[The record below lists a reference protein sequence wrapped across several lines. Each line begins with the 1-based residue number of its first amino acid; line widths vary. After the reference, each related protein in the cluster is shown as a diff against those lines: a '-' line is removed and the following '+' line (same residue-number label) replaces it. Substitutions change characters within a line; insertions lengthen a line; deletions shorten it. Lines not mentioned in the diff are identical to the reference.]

1 MGNILGCVKELKE
14 PVREVGN
21 APLSPQRKARFRRKR
36 KGKGK
41 KPMAP
46 EMPDPGTER
55 PSSQAETAE
64 QEEENEASKKFRG
77 SPLEEEEEGRAGGF
91 HPSTASYREAWPHL
105 KMESLEQGHIVQ
117 VREKFQGTL
126 ERVHLVTDKTF
137 SLPGSPGDF
146 LEEGATFIAHLL
158 DNPAEQN
165 CEKVASQLVV
175 LQRPVGLGNSRAVL
189 VPLPTEAVPEV
200 PGENRLGELA
210 GVGSWAQPKL
220 EVLQQQQGVTTMV
233 EESYK
238 NWSSEEGNESLS
250 STIWGASYTAEKG
263 TVSELSTPS
272 PMVDQ
277 VELKGM
283 ENPLQPPSPP
293 ETPVVKRKD
302 GISTKFPASQSRV
315 SFSGSASS
323 AFQSSSG
330 YGSDSTHQLVK
341 ATGASFCR
349 ERCPASGRAD
359 GPNGRRATKESRK
372 PAKGGVSA
380 VFLFQLVEVR
390 AGQSKPEVLQSSWKS
405 YIGIR
410 VGMGFRS

>member
-14 PVREVGN
+14 PAREVGN

-36 KGKGK
+36 KGK
-41 KPMAP
+41 KPMAL
-46 EMPDPGTER
+46 EMPDPRTGR
-55 PSSQAETAE
+55 PSSQADTAE
-64 QEEENEASKKFRG
+64 QQQENEASKESRV
-77 SPLEEEEEGRAGGF
+77 SPLEEEEGRAGGF
-91 HPSTASYREAWPHL
+91 RPSTASYREAWPHL
-105 KMESLEQGHIVQ
+105 KMQSLEQGHIVQ

-126 ERVHLVTDKTF
+126 ERVHLLTEKTV

-189 VPLPTEAVPEV
+189 VPLPMEAVH
-200 PGENRLGELA
+200 GENRLGDLA

-220 EVLQQQQGVTTMV
+220 EDLQQQQGVTTMV

-349 ERCPASGRAD
+349 ERCPASGGTD
-359 GPNGRRATKESRK
+359 GPNGRRTIKESSK

-380 VFLFQLVEVR
+380 VFLFQLFETR
-390 AGQSKPEVLQSSWKS
+390 AG
-405 YIGIR
+405 
-410 VGMGFRS
+410 

>member
-14 PVREVGN
+14 PAREVGN
-21 APLSPQRKARFRRKR
+21 APLSPQRKARFRRK
-36 KGKGK
+36 GKGK

-46 EMPDPGTER
+46 ETPDPGTER
-55 PSSQAETAE
+55 RSSQAETAE
-64 QEEENEASKKFRG
+64 QQEEKEASKKFRG
-77 SPLEEEEEGRAGGF
+77 SPPLEQEGRAGGS

-117 VREKFQGTL
+117 VRERFQGTL

-200 PGENRLGELA
+200 PGENRLGDLA

-220 EVLQQQQGVTTMV
+220 EVLQQQQGVTTTV

-293 ETPVVKRKD
+293 ETPVVRRKD

-341 ATGASFCR
+341 TTGASFCR
-349 ERCPASGRAD
+349 ERCPASGRTD

-380 VFLFQLVEVR
+380 VFLFQLFETR
-390 AGQSKPEVLQSSWKS
+390 AGQSKPEVLQPSWKS

-410 VGMGFRS
+410 DGMGFSS

>member
-14 PVREVGN
+14 PAREVGN

-64 QEEENEASKKFRG
+64 QEDENEASKKFRG
-77 SPLEEEEEGRAGGF
+77 SPLEEEEGRAGGF

-189 VPLPTEAVPEV
+189 VPLPVEALPEV

-293 ETPVVKRKD
+293 ETPVVKRKE

-330 YGSDSTHQLVK
+330 YGSDSTHQLAK
-341 ATGASFCR
+341 AAGASFCR
-349 ERCPASGRAD
+349 ERCPASGRTD

-380 VFLFQLVEVR
+380 VFLFQLVETR
-390 AGQSKPEVLQSSWKS
+390 AGQSKPEVLQPSWKS